1 MKQALISPQEIRETG
16 YRVAQ
21 VVNNGDEFEVASP
34 LFWTSCAD
42 NIVADQFW
50 YDPASSSIKILPSA
64 IVAIDKDNTNPNI
77 ALVYTS
83 YPHNLTTGNSVNM
96 MNQIPAEYVGTY
108 NVTVINPNSFSYIMA
123 NEPATNATNVG
134 TYDVLD

>member
-1 MKQALISPQEIRETG
+1 MKKALISPQEVRETG

-21 VVNNGDEFEVASP
+21 VVTLGQEFEVGAP
-34 LFWTSCAD
+34 LFWVDCSD

-50 YDPASSSIKILPSA
+50 YDPVSSSIKILPSA
-64 IVAIDKDNTNPNI
+64 IVVIDKDQTDPTK

-83 YPHNLTTGNSVNM
+83 YPHNLITGNSVNM
-96 MNQIPAEYVGTY
+96 MNQLPIEYVGTY
-108 NVTVINPNSFSYIMA
+108 NVTVIDANSFSYIME